1 MPRNAIASVIGVD
14 ELSAVCVQRHALA
27 MPQVLPLWCQ
37 LADELKLKAS
47 VGVACL
53 FDFHVC
59 LHCAGHSQVHVQN
72 PFVRHE
78 HQRDIRMLDRCGY
91 SAPALH

>member
-14 ELSAVCVQRHALA
+14 ELSAVCAQRHASV

-37 LADELKLKAS
+37 RADELKLKAS
-47 VGVACL
+47 VEVACL

-59 LHCAGHSQVHVQN
+59 LHCVAHLQVHVQN
-72 PFVRHE
+72 PSEQHE

-91 SAPALH
+91 

>member
-37 LADELKLKAS
+37 QADEWKLKAL
-47 VGVACL
+47 VEVAFL
-53 FDFHVC
+53 FDFRVC
-59 LHCAGHSQVHVQN
+59 LHCVGHLQVHVQN
-72 PFVRHE
+72 PSEPHE
-78 HQRDIRMLDRCGY
+78 RQRDIRMLDRCDY
-91 SAPALH
+91 

>member
-37 LADELKLKAS
+37 LADESKLKAS
-47 VGVACL
+47 VGVASL

-59 LHCAGHSQVHVQN
+59 LHCAVHLQVHDQI
-72 PFVRHE
+72 PSEQRE
-78 HQRDIRMLDRCGY
+78 RRRDIRMLDRCDY
-91 SAPALH
+91 SVPVLH